1 MNDRIDAS
9 LSSHLEGSLA
19 IFDDLTAI
27 GNIDR
32 DEWLEIVTRSFTAG
46 VNAAQDDAIIERQIA
61 MDAERLRQSTGH
73 VLPWPES
80 GAIIDRIRETVKTA
94 QGEVGA

>member
-1 MNDRIDAS
+1 MNDRIEAS
-9 LSSHLEGSLA
+9 LSLHVESSLA

-32 DEWLEIVTRSFTAG
+32 DEWAAIAEVSFTAG

-61 MDAERLRQSTGH
+61 MDAERLRQNPGH
-73 VLPWPES
+73 ILPWPET
-80 GAIIDRIRETVKTA
+80 GAIIDGIRETVKTA